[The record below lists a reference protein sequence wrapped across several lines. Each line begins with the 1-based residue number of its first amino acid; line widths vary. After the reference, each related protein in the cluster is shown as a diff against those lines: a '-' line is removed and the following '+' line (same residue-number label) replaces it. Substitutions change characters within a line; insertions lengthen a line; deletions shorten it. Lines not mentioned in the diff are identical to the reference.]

1 MNICISREFGS
12 GGHDIG
18 EQIARRTGYR
28 FLDRKLLEEAAERSG
43 IAVEHLEKEDEKKA
57 NPWLHN
63 VWYKSEDES
72 LRGLSANDILFRV
85 QSRYILE
92 CAVTGDNVFVGR
104 CADYVL
110 QKAEIPHVSI
120 FITAPFESGVA
131 SLTDGAAELDNGAA
145 ELKDGTAEFRSET
158 ADIDSEIEDEI
169 DQMIEEFSGKD
180 YVPPSFVSDLN
191 TNVEAV
197 QFAFQT
203 DPISVEEEN
212 VEEAE
217 EEQENFWDKVK
228 GLFE

>member
-1 MNICISREFGS
+1 MR
-12 GGHDIG
+12 
-18 EQIARRTGYR
+18 IA
-28 FLDRKLLEEAAERSG
+28 
-43 IAVEHLEKEDEKKA
+43 
-57 NPWLHN
+57 
-63 VWYKSEDES
+63 
-72 LRGLSANDILFRV
+72 
-85 QSRYILE
+85 
-92 CAVTGDNVFVGR
+92 
-104 CADYVL
+104 
-110 QKAEIPHVSI
+110 
-120 FITAPFESGVA
+120 
-131 SLTDGAAELDNGAA
+131 
-145 ELKDGTAEFRSET
+145 FRSET